1 MQQKQSVPLGSV
13 RNARELG
20 GYKTFDGKQV
30 KKGLLLRTAKLNM
43 ISDEDINILRDEYS
57 VGDIIDFR
65 FDMEIHN
72 EEDRDID
79 GAVYHHI
86 DVMDLSGL
94 NSDSAPKEAPMDL
107 RTIVAMM
114 DKIGMTDG
122 SMYIGFLENEKGK
135 RGFRE
140 FFRILLSASPDRAV
154 LWHCTSGKDR
164 TGLAAMLL
172 LSALGVDEATII
184 SDYLLTNIYN
194 QNRIFGLK
202 QTLIGQGFDDEFI
215 GKAALV
221 FDAVDESFMRK
232 AIERLKQ
239 KYGSVTGY
247 IQDGLDIKQE
257 EIDLLKFKYLI

>member
-1 MQQKQSVPLGSV
+1 MQQKQSVPLSSV

-20 GYKTFDGKQV
+20 GYKTTDGRRV
-30 KKGLLLRTAKLNM
+30 KNGLLLRTAKLNK
-43 ISDEDINILRDEYS
+43 ISDEDIGILRNEYN

-94 NSDSAPKEAPMDL
+94 NSDSAPEETQMDL
-107 RTIVAMM
+107 RTIVTMM
-114 DKIGMTDG
+114 DKIGMSDG
-122 SMYIGFLENEKGK
+122 SMYISFLKNEKGIK
-135 RGFRE
+135 GYRE
-140 FFRILLSASPDRAV
+140 FFRILLGASPDKAV

-164 TGLAAMLL
+164 TGIAAMLL
-172 LSALGVDEATII
+172 LSALGVDEAAII

-194 QNRIFGLK
+194 QNQILGL
-202 QTLIGQGFDDEFI
+202 QHTLTQQGFDDEFI

-221 FDAVDESFMRK
+221 FDAVDENFIRK
-232 AIERLKQ
+232 AIEYLKK
-239 KYGSVTGY
+239 KYGSVMGY
-247 IQDGLDIKQE
+247 IQDGLNIKQD
-257 EIDLLKFKYLI
+257 EIGLLKEKYLV